1 MRSAPPARPAPSA
14 APRPAATRTAK
25 KPAPP
30 PPPPPSPSPQR
41 FTAVNEQRPL
51 VEPPSGGNIPMVFR
65 VLVTTAPAVV
75 AAVMLRPRRRS

>member
-1 MRSAPPARPAPSA
+1 M
-14 APRPAATRTAK
+14 
-25 KPAPP
+25 
-30 PPPPPSPSPQR
+30 
-41 FTAVNEQRPL
+41 NEQRPL